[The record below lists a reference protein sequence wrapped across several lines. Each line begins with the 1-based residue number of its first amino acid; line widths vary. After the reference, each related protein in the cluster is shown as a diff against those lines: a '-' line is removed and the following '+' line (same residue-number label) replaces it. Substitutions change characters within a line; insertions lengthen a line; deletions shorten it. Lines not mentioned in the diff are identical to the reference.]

1 LEALLLRE
9 KPSQFL
15 TTVKSVTEKS
25 REKAAGLYEKG
36 RRQSFQILRR
46 AGRQNREVA
55 NTDRLSANLLEDT
68 GVFQTIS
75 SGPDEFSSEAIE
87 LAEVLIVHAAEAIN
101 RIRNIFEMT
110 RPTFNDPLTGAL
122 GRYGLKKFSRAETER
137 AKRNLSDF
145 N

>member
-1 LEALLLRE
+1 MLRE

-46 AGRQNREVA
+46 AGRKNREVA

>member
-1 LEALLLRE
+1 M
-9 KPSQFL
+9 
-15 TTVKSVTEKS
+15 KSVTEKS

-46 AGRQNREVA
+46 AGRKNREVA

-122 GRYGLKKFSRAETER
+122 GRYGLKKFSREETER

>member
-46 AGRQNREVA
+46 AGRKNREVA

-122 GRYGLKKFSRAETER
+122 GRYGLKKFSREETER